1 MGIFSKILG
10 KGKSDSDKGWRVG
23 GIEDFMTLI
32 RVYYQAVM
40 ASNLGISN
48 LSALPDLRIFKQ
60 TLHVQTVNNKLGLG
74 EKKHCKKMLSEIYG
88 ISDSFFKEIDA
99 SIKKNC
105 RNINDIRNYLF
116 QFQGF
121 SQDPMMLMGN
131 LMKWKF
137 RVPGFM
143 KKALKTMADKTIND
157 ILTKDNWKKED
168 VRKACMTIRQYQHKL
183 GYSGAWMSEYVYN
196 VVLLAKKEPKPH
208 DVEQTDKK

>member
-121 SQDPMMLMGN
+121 SQDLMMLMGN

-143 KKALKTMADKTIND
+143 KKALKTMADKMIND

>member
-1 MGIFSKILG
+1 MGIFSKIL
-10 KGKSDSDKGWRVG
+10 KKQPSESEKGWRVG

-40 ASNLGISN
+40 AANLGISN
-48 LSALPDLRIFKQ
+48 LAVLPDLRVFKQ
-60 TLHVQTVNNKLGLG
+60 TLHVPTLNNKLGLG

-88 ISDSFFKEIDA
+88 LSDSFFREIDA

-105 RNINDIRNYLF
+105 RNVNEIRNYLF
-116 QFQGF
+116 LFQGF
-121 SQDPMMLMGN
+121 SQDLMMLMGN

-137 RVPGFM
+137 RVPNFM
-143 KKALKTMADKTIND
+143 KKALRTMAEKTVND
-157 ILTKDNWKKED
+157 ILTKDNWKKDD

-196 VVLLAKKEPKPH
+196 VVILAKKEPKPH
-208 DVEQTDKK
+208 DTEGKK

>member
-1 MGIFSKILG
+1 MGIFSKKL
-10 KGKSDSDKGWRVG
+10 KKQPSESEKGWRVG

-40 ASNLGISN
+40 AANLGISN
-48 LSALPDLRIFKQ
+48 LAVLPDLRVFKQ
-60 TLHVQTVNNKLGLG
+60 TLHVPTLNNKLGLG

-88 ISDSFFKEIDA
+88 LSDSFFREIDA

-105 RNINDIRNYLF
+105 RNVNEIRNYLF
-116 QFQGF
+116 LFQGF
-121 SQDPMMLMGN
+121 SQDLIMLMGN

-137 RVPGFM
+137 RVPNFM
-143 KKALKTMADKTIND
+143 KKALRTMAEKTVND
-157 ILTKDNWKKED
+157 ILTKDNWKKDD

-196 VVLLAKKEPKPH
+196 VVILAKKEPKPH
-208 DVEQTDKK
+208 DTEEKK

>member
-116 QFQGF
+116 QLQGF
-121 SQDPMMLMGN
+121 SQDLMMLMGN